1 MVLGIFIAVDW
12 FIVLEFF
19 LKMEELQ
26 LPRQIVWHVG
36 LYGGPVGNRCKR
48 SDAMSVVYIIF
59 TFYSCMLLFHIIS
72 FVPWLHTDANE
83 VFVYWMLM
91 EMASYCWK
99 HCPNGPPWWMILL
112 VLGRYV

>member
-26 LPRQIVWHVG
+26 LPRQFVWHVG

-48 SDAMSVVYIIF
+48 SNAMSVVFIIF
-59 TFYSCMLLFHIIS
+59 ILLLYVIVSHNFFCS
-72 FVPWLHTDANE
+72 
-83 VFVYWMLM
+83 
-91 EMASYCWK
+91 MASY
-99 HCPNGPPWWMILL
+99 
-112 VLGRYV
+112 